1 MLRNLHGVGASGKR
15 RELDRSVR
23 RCQRRPAAV
32 NSRAQLHVSIAGRH
46 LHGDRAEFRR
56 RDVSHAGGH
65 ARIGTQ
71 PDLFSR
77 QTVEVGVVV
86 ICSGNGDAPCSL
98 LSNWD
103 RVGAVG
109 GQGDGHVVARSCGGC
124 FKVLVASCRVGCRQL
139 ESAVQR
145 RRSGDQCQITTGF
158 RAWAHIDIDGARS
171 EVGG

>member
-1 MLRNLHGVGASGKR
+1 MDH
-15 RELDRSVR
+15 SVR
-23 RCQRRPAAV
+23 RCQWRPAAV

-98 LSNWD
+98 HRDRD

-109 GQGDGHVVARSCGGC
+109 SQVDDHVVARSRSGC
-124 FKVLVASCRVGCRQL
+124 FEVLEVGRRVQCRQH
-139 ESAVQR
+139 ETAAQR
-145 RRSGDQCQITTGF
+145 RRRGGQCQITVGCD
-158 RAWAHIDIDGARS
+158 AWGHINIDGTRR
-171 EVGG
+171 EVGGGHGVRR